1 MAAISLLLAVGAAG
15 CNASSSV
22 LQRKANRDQA
32 AEREFG
38 PELLL
43 DLLRNPQWLLGGLA
57 MIVSFLLQAAALDQ
71 GTLSSVEPVLVLEL
85 PMTFMLAAIVFAH
98 PLPVRDWL
106 ATALMTAGL
115 ALFIAVLNPAGGNA
129 DAVPTWTAIG
139 ATAATAAGIA
149 ALVAGG
155 RLNHGPARS
164 ALFGVAA
171 GSGFGLTA
179 SLIKVSVTRLTD
191 DGVAAAFSAWE
202 TYGFVIAGI
211 ASVVLIQAALHAGTL
226 VAAQPGITLLDPL
239 VALLWG
245 TVVLGETT
253 RTGPILLLAALG
265 AVGIVA
271 GVLLLVR
278 SSAAH
283 LTGLADSDA
292 DADG

>member
-1 MAAISLLLAVGAAG
+1 MAAVSLLLAVGAAG

-32 AEREFG
+32 AGRGFG
-38 PELLL
+38 PGLLL

-85 PMTFMLAAIVFAH
+85 PMTFMLAAIVFSH
-98 PLPVRDWL
+98 PLPVRDWV
-106 ATALMTAGL
+106 ASGLMAGGL
-115 ALFIAVLNPAGGNA
+115 ALFIAVLAPRAGDTA
-129 DAVPTWTAIG
+129 PISQWTAVG
-139 ATAATAAGIA
+139 ATVATAAGIV
-149 ALVAGG
+149 ALVIGG
-155 RLNHGPARS
+155 QLAHGQTRS

-202 TYGFVIAGI
+202 TYGFVVAGVV
-211 ASVVLIQAALHAGTL
+211 SVVLIQAALHAGTL

-239 VALLWG
+239 VSLLWG
-245 TVVLGETT
+245 TIVLDEQT
-253 RTGPILLLAALG
+253 RTGPILLLAAAG
-265 AVGIVA
+265 AIGIVA

-283 LTGLADSDA
+283 LTGLADPDA
-292 DADG
+292 GG